1 MIVAYAALAG
11 AIAVEVSA
19 TLALRQSDG
28 FRKRRW
34 IAPVLLGY
42 TVSYALLYLSL
53 AHGMPLGI
61 AYGIWAACGV
71 ALTAILARKLFRE
84 PLTLLM
90 GAGIALMICGVVL
103 VELG

>member
-1 MIVAYAALAG
+1 MIGAYLALGG
-11 AIAVEVSA
+11 AIGVEVAA
-19 TLALRQSDG
+19 TLALRHSDG

-34 IAPVLLGY
+34 IAPVIAGY
-42 TVSYALLYLSL
+42 VLSYALLFVSLS
-53 AHGMPLGI
+53 HGMPLGV

-71 ALTAILARKLFRE
+71 ALTALLARKLFEE

-90 GAGIALMICGVVL
+90 GIGIALMISGVVL

>member
-1 MIVAYAALAG
+1 MIAAYLALAG
-11 AIAVEVSA
+11 AIGVEVSA
-19 TLALRQSDG
+19 TLALRHSDG
-28 FRKRRW
+28 FRRRRW

-42 TVSYALLYLSL
+42 AVSYGLLYVSL

-71 ALTAILARKLFRE
+71 ALTAILARKLFKE
-84 PLTLLM
+84 PLTPLM
-90 GAGIALMICGVVL
+90 GIGIALMICGVVL